1 MKFFHFLFCHKKQLC
16 LKIWLYSCLEINF
29 FHTKTKSDLEKSEDK
44 GWSLT
49 EGRCRT
55 SVVSPAHG
63 AHPSQ

>member
-1 MKFFHFLFCHKKQLC
+1 MQLFIGFKEIHKKQLC
-16 LKIWLYSCLEINF
+16 LKIWLYSCLEIKN

-44 GWSLT
+44 GWPLT

-55 SVVSPAHG
+55 SVVSHG